1 MTDTRYDDAPPE
13 DEARVREKAHE
24 LWLSEGQPEGRA
36 DAHWAMAREVIAVE
50 DSFASTLLP
59 VREPDP
65 DSPDGEP
72 VEPALALENEGELPG
87 LRDEGDESPIV
98 PLRGEPPEP
107 RNG

>member
-1 MTDTRYDDAPPE
+1 MTDTHYDSAPPE
-13 DEARVREKAHE
+13 DEARIREKAHE
-24 LWLSEGQPEGRA
+24 LWVSEGRPEGRA
-36 DAHWAMAREVIAVE
+36 EAHWAMAREVIAVE

-72 VEPALALENEGELPG
+72 VEPALAVENEGEFPG
-87 LRDEGDESPIV
+87 LRDEGEESPI
-98 PLRGEPPEP
+98 LRQRGAPVEP